1 MLTGKDVYEAA
12 RPNIVKHGFE
22 DLEWEDFVPEAQE
35 FYVELAARL
44 NTSHIA
50 PLQGLV
56 REYMEFSKYATPIL
70 KAGRLEWEAES
81 EALAQRAQSLLAE
94 KES

>member
-1 MLTGKDVYEAA
+1 MLTGKDIHAAFRQHDNHAPVWEDISDYGRNAYEAVA
-12 RPNIVKHGFE
+12 E
-22 DLEWEDFVPEAQE
+22 T
-35 FYVELAARL
+35 L

-56 REYMEFSKYATPIL
+56 KEYTEFSKYATPLL
-70 KAGRLEWEAES
+70 KRGRLEWEADS

-94 KES
+94 KEQ